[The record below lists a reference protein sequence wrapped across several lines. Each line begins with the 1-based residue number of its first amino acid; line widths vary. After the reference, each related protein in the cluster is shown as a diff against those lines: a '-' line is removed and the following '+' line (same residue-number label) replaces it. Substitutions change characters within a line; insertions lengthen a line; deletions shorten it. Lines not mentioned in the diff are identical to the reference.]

1 MYGLPASYFEKL
13 LWHFLKT
20 RVFGG
25 IFLFFKKETV
35 VLTLSVF
42 GILVLEYLLG
52 MRFWTVSFIAL
63 IMLIFGFI
71 VKNKIIGFRHTII
84 ISIIVFIGAFLEFFH
99 MIEFYF
105 DSLSVEFANTALPY
119 IIAGI
124 IFVWFSFNSV
134 MLLVQIAEFFSSTTG
149 LYLLWGS
156 DGRRIFLSPLPQ
168 LIAVLILLAGFYLWI
183 KNQQFISLICLI
195 GPLIIFT
202 LVYLILS
209 ESGRIVRSTIAL
221 FVFFQAYTVV
231 SFVYNLGIIQNIV
244 VWGLITFVSSFFIA
258 QSTAVRVT
266 STKTGI
272 NGMIIVLEAVILL
285 IGQALLPVGG
295 YESVG
300 ISFSVWWTISIA
312 STMIAPILFYFYSRY
327 GGKLK
332 RYIKRDKINTQTLFL
347 EMITIVG
354 AMLSKE
360 ITKLLSSKIANSLK
374 SLFGREK

>member
-1 MYGLPASYFEKL
+1 
-13 LWHFLKT
+13 
-20 RVFGG
+20 
-25 IFLFFKKETV
+25 
-35 VLTLSVF
+35 
-42 GILVLEYLLG
+42 
-52 MRFWTVSFIAL
+52 
-63 IMLIFGFI
+63 MLILGFI
-71 VKNKIIGFRHTII
+71 VKNKIIEFRHTII

-99 MIEFYF
+99 LIEFYF
-105 DSLSVEFANTALPY
+105 DSLSVGFANTALPY

-202 LVYLILS
+202 LVYLILP

-221 FVFFQAYTVV
+221 FAFFQAYTVA
-231 SFVYNLGIIQNIV
+231 SFVYNLGITQNIV

-327 GGKLK
+327 SGKLE
-332 RYIKRDKINTQTLFL
+332 RYVKRDKINTQALFL

-354 AMLSKE
+354 TMLSKE